1 MRLISTQLIINSS
14 CYPQDQLLKGGLLKV
29 YLVVSLTEGT
39 FDTVRS
45 IIQIIPLSSISRHL
59 FPPPSPI
66 FAGGANDRWV
76 RSVSFCPDGRH
87 IASITDDR

>member
-1 MRLISTQLIINSS
+1 ML
-14 CYPQDQLLKGGLLKV
+14 YELLL
-29 YLVVSLTEGT
+29 
-39 FDTVRS
+39 
-45 IIQIIPLSSISRHL
+45 LSSPSHL

-87 IASITDDR
+87 IASVTDDR